1 MLPAVITMPRL
12 LAHVSS
18 RRAKEW
24 RAASS
29 ENTPM
34 STLRYSS
41 FLHPGRT
48 QGEDEQEREHKRGT
62 AECLKGIQT
71 VV

>member
-1 MLPAVITMPRL
+1 MLPAVIMIPRP

-18 RRAKEW
+18 QRAKEW
-24 RAASS
+24 RAALS

-48 QGEDEQEREHKRGT
+48 QGEDEHEREHKRST
-62 AECLKGIQT
+62 DECLKGVQT